1 MDGWINNG
9 WTDRTTQMDRW
20 TDRTTQRDEWI
31 NNGWTN
37 RTTQMDDLKLYY
49 LIPTIIKQTKEALL
63 APFGF
68 PAPNSL
74 PIRTLPAIDKPKGT

>member
-1 MDGWINNG
+1 MDEQIKNG
-9 WTDRTTQMDRW
+9 WTDRLVQ
-20 TDRTTQRDEWI
+20 I
-31 NNGWTN
+31 N
-37 RTTQMDDLKLYY
+37 DVKLCY

>member
-1 MDGWINNG
+1 MNIKRNQKTQIDEWIKNG
-9 WTDRTTQMDRW
+9 WTDRTIQMDGWIKNWW
-20 TDRTTQRDEWI
+20 TD
-31 NNGWTN
+31 